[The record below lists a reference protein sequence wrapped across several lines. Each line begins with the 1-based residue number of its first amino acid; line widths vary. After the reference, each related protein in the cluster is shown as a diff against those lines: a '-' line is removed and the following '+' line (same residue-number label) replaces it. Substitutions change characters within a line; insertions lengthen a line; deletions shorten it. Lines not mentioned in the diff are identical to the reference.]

1 MKTIFITTLLM
12 IFSTSYAVANSSE
25 VTHVDVRK
33 TGGNYNFSVTIKH
46 ADTGWDHYANKW
58 EIVGA
63 NGEVYG
69 TRILHHPHVN
79 EQPFTRSLAG
89 VKIPANVHSVMI
101 RSYDTVHGV
110 GDKRFKIDLPK

>member
-1 MKTIFITTLLM
+1 MKHSWITTLLLM
-12 IFSTSYAVANSSE
+12 FTSLSATAGSSE
-25 VTHVDVRK
+25 VIDADVSKRDD
-33 TGGNYNFSVTIKH
+33 TYHFSVTIKH

-69 TRILHHPHVN
+69 TRILHRPHVN
-79 EQPFTRSLAG
+79 EHPFSRSLAG
-89 VKIPANVHSVMI
+89 VKIPANVHSVII